1 MTSEIRSSN
10 EIYWQEKYLSAL
22 AELEEQ
28 EEANKL
34 KHEQLRRGLVMAA
47 LLAEGQTVSLDSQ
60 LKALRHAIK
69 ADNFD
74 LTDSLDSV
82 KKAFDHFEQ
91 SSIVQLE
98 VLLDEMNDAA
108 QKLSL
113 CPLPKDIF
121 KQVNGTR
128 STAEKQLQLWS
139 GSISQLQKW
148 LTIIADVADTSDG
161 QQQSQKKWLT
171 CIKSTQITGNDVPQS
186 SASDIEEH
194 VSDL

>member
-60 LKALRHAIK
+60 LKALRYAIK

-74 LTDSLDSV
+74 LTDSLDSL
-82 KKAFDHFEQ
+82 KKTFDHFEQ

-98 VLLDEMNDAA
+98 I
-108 QKLSL
+108 
-113 CPLPKDIF
+113 C
-121 KQVNGTR
+121 
-128 STAEKQLQLWS
+128 
-139 GSISQLQKW
+139 
-148 LTIIADVADTSDG
+148 
-161 QQQSQKKWLT
+161 
-171 CIKSTQITGNDVPQS
+171 
-186 SASDIEEH
+186 
-194 VSDL
+194 